1 MAFVVAKNRV
11 TSLVREGKV
20 DRMATLVISI
30 ANEFLDVSVQGV
42 GPLIFL
48 RFCVPRLNS
57 EVWESVFKL

>member
-1 MAFVVAKNRV
+1 MVARNRV
-11 TSLVREGKV
+11 TSLVREGKL

-48 RFCVPRLNS
+48 RSCVPRFKS
-57 EVWESVFKL
+57 EV

>member
-30 ANEFLDVSVQGV
+30 ANEFLDVLPMFFSAGSKSVVQGNCSSA
-42 GPLIFL
+42 PIT
-48 RFCVPRLNS
+48 
-57 EVWESVFKL
+57 